1 MKNIANNPATSMK
14 CRFSNQVHAI
24 LEPNIGVKRSE
35 RWKKEYREKYNFT
48 DEQKLQMINEIL
60 KLHNELSN
68 ELVSYKFERSKK
80 KRVQR
85 ERASRGYV
93 SKKKTKLNDY
103 LASKAS

>member
-1 MKNIANNPATSMK
+1 MKNITNNPATSMK

-24 LEPNIGVKRSE
+24 LEPNLGVKRSE

-60 KLHNELSN
+60 KLHNELSS
-68 ELVSYKFERSKK
+68 ELVSYKFGRSRKK
-80 KRVQR
+80 KVQK
-85 ERASRGYV
+85 ERAARGYV
-93 SKKKTKLNDY
+93 SPKKTKLNDY